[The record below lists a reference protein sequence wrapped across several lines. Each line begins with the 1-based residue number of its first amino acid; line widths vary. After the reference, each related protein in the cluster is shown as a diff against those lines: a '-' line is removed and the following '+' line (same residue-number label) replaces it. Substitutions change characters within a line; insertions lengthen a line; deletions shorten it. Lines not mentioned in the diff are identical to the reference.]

1 MLLAVSQFST
11 DADDE
16 HGAVFAADGVLA
28 LLRCQPGIHLLEL
41 LAVYVMDFLGK
52 ERLDVVICLAD
63 EKLGSSYGCVYP
75 LHHVAQESKRAVLL
89 ADDSFPVPLVD
100 VERVQIVQLFV
111 GTYGVHVGI
120 DARSRLNLVVGKS
133 QTLPFSKRMHHL
145 RLLVAEV
152 FDGERNRTL
161 HAVKVVVDAETLQ
174 NEEGSSDAAQMQLS
188 GKVLLEEVFYQFDAL
203 LGLVYV
209 EQGGVMFGI
218 NKCAHIYNVF
228 CL

>member
-1 MLLAVSQFST
+1 
-11 DADDE
+11 
-16 HGAVFAADGVLA
+16 
-28 LLRCQPGIHLLEL
+28 
-41 LAVYVMDFLGK
+41 MDFLRK

-63 EKLGSSYGCVYP
+63 EKLGSSYGSIYP

-89 ADDSFPVPLVD
+89 ADDSFPIPLVD

-111 GTYGVHVGI
+111 GTDGVHVRI
-120 DARSRLNLVVGKS
+120 DARSRLYAVVGKS

-145 RLLVAEV
+145 CLLVAEV
-152 FDGERNRTL
+152 FDGERNGTL

-174 NEEGSSDAAQMQLS
+174 NEEGSGDAAQMQLS

-209 EQGGVMFGI
+209 KQGGVMFGI
-218 NKCAHIYNVF
+218 NKCAHIYIMCFVF
-228 CL
+228 N